1 MRKYL
6 TIRKT
11 SVHIGLVI
19 CLLAILVGSMVYA
32 SGLWSKTVS
41 SSVTITGSVSANL
54 YSDLACSTVLT
65 SVSFPS
71 IDRLNLNYTPSAIFY
86 LKYEGSDDLTNI
98 PLLIKSNLGEI
109 GLLSAQ
115 WKVNNGI
122 WHDMAS
128 QESIPSLKYG
138 NILNLQVQIKQTASN
153 PKATYS
159 FSFTVQIG
167 VA

>member
-1 MRKYL
+1 M
-6 TIRKT
+6 
-11 SVHIGLVI
+11 
-19 CLLAILVGSMVYA
+19 GSMVYA
-32 SGLWSKTVS
+32 VIQWSKTVS

-86 LKYEGSDDLTNI
+86 LRYEGSDDLGTT
-98 PLLIKSNLGEI
+98 PLLIKSNIAEMVGM
-109 GLLSAQ
+109 SAQ

-122 WHDMAS
+122 WRGIGS
-128 QESIPSLKYG
+128 EESIPSLKYG
-138 NILNLQVQIKQTASN
+138 DILNLQVQIKQIASN
-153 PKATYS
+153 PKGTYS